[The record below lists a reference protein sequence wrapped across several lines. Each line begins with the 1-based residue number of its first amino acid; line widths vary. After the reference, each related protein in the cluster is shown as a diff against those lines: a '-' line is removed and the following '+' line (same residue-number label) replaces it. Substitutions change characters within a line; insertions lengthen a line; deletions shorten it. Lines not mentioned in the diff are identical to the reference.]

1 MLFNSIQFVFLV
13 VVTTMLFYIPILRP
27 LQSFILIIASF
38 IFYASNEP
46 ILLLLLLF
54 SISINILTSYFVYH
68 GEPNY
73 RKAYAAL
80 GVVLNLGILAFFKY
94 SPLGGRTFFTESSS
108 LGNFLLSIPLP
119 IGISFFTF
127 QGITLLV
134 DTLRNEDHRRKFML
148 PHRSLPRHALNTSLY
163 IGFFPQLIAGPIVKA
178 HEFIPQIKPKF
189 VSDIDWEYCFRHLL
203 TGYFFKMVV
212 ADSLKDQ
219 TFWLAYPYFEGFGSS
234 MLLMMLFA
242 YSMQIFADFAGYSLI
257 AIGTAGL
264 FGYRIPENFNFP
276 YISRSLSEFW
286 RRWHISLSSFLKEYL
301 YFSLGGNRK
310 GNIRTYINLMV
321 VMLLGGL
328 WHGAAWSYM
337 IWGGFHGVA
346 LATERFFSGRVQL
359 PAHPFVDLL
368 RIFTVFIFITFAWL
382 LFKLPEFS
390 HVILFVKAIVN
401 NTGWIKSYHA
411 IYVMV
416 IYCFPVIIYHL
427 HYLFRTHV
435 EIYSKWLI
443 PIVYGAMLFLIITNS
458 ASAGKFVYFQF

>member
-134 DTLRNEDHRRKFML
+134 DTLRNEDNRTKFML

-219 TFWLAYPYFEGFGSS
+219 TFWLAYPYFEAFASS

-264 FGYRIPENFNFP
+264 F
-276 YISRSLSEFW
+276 
-286 RRWHISLSSFLKEYL
+286 
-301 YFSLGGNRK
+301 
-310 GNIRTYINLMV
+310 
-321 VMLLGGL
+321 
-328 WHGAAWSYM
+328 
-337 IWGGFHGVA
+337 
-346 LATERFFSGRVQL
+346 
-359 PAHPFVDLL
+359 
-368 RIFTVFIFITFAWL
+368 
-382 LFKLPEFS
+382 
-390 HVILFVKAIVN
+390 
-401 NTGWIKSYHA
+401 
-411 IYVMV
+411 
-416 IYCFPVIIYHL
+416 
-427 HYLFRTHV
+427 
-435 EIYSKWLI
+435 
-443 PIVYGAMLFLIITNS
+443 
-458 ASAGKFVYFQF
+458 